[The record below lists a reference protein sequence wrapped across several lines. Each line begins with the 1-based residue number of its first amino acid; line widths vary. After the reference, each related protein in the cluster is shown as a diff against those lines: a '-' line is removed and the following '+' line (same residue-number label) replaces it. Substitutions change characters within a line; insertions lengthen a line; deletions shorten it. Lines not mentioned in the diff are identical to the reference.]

1 MPLLL
6 NFLDIGDFM
15 NEDDNDDD
23 GFFTNECGTTETLCM
38 VGILERISMS
48 ILNDNNST
56 SINGLVP
63 STSIW
68 TSA

>member
-6 NFLDIGDFM
+6 NFLGMGDFM
-15 NEDDNDDD
+15 NEDDNDD
-23 GFFTNECGTTETLCM
+23 GFVLNVCGTTETLSM
-38 VGILERISMS
+38 VGILERISAS
-48 ILNDNNST
+48 IFNDNNST
-56 SINGLVP
+56 STKGFVP